1 MLTFDTSMQMI
12 AAASGVMQRAMTGAH
27 EINRA
32 LLSGG
37 ALTTV
42 FPQTNLDRQLEQVAK
57 AMQVLSPLGTNRQIL
72 F

>member
-1 MLTFDTSMQMI
+1 MDAREAGLQQMLTFDADIKMI
-12 AAASGVMQRAMTGAH
+12 AAASGVMQRAVTGAQ

-42 FPQTNLDRQLEQVAK
+42 FP
-57 AMQVLSPLGTNRQIL
+57 
-72 F
+72 